1 MKFNS
6 FDGFNWISINT
17 ALYTSAKIADLFAE
31 FWILNCDSWC
41 VQNPVEDVMGVLWM
55 IFQPLLFGLIAAEVK
70 VNKLSAETVGK
81 LNFPSV
87 KFVSALEP

>member
-1 MKFNS
+1 M
-6 FDGFNWISINT
+6 
-17 ALYTSAKIADLFAE
+17 
-31 FWILNCDSWC
+31 
-41 VQNPVEDVMGVLWM
+41 QNPVEDVMGVLWM

-81 LNFPSV
+81 LNFHSA